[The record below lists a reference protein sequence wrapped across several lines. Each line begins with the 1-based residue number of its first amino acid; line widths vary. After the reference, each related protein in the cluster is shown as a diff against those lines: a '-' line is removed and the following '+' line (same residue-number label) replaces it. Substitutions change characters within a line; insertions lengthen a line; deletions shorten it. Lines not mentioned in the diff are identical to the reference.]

1 MNVNSIFK
9 NNPFTAFFS
18 KSNQKTSNTSNNTN
32 KEEPKELIDKN
43 EIKLNAN
50 SNSNSNNTLPS
61 VQNKKIKLFEDD
73 NLKDNPDMDEQFKP
87 LSSKET
93 EELLK
98 DPKFSKVKALKE
110 QTDKEFLKTVTNK
123 NQAGFM
129 KSLVSQDKT
138 RFCYDGFDL
147 DLTYITPRIIAMG
160 YPSKNIEGIYRNNME
175 DVKNFFITRHPD
187 HYKVYNLCEERKY
200 KDCFY
205 RQESFPF
212 KDHEAPP
219 LNLIKPFCEDA
230 KKFLDEDEKNVVA
243 IHCLAGKGRTG
254 TFICCLLLYLNF
266 FETAEECLLYYGLLR
281 VGTVKGV
288 TVPSQIRY
296 VHYFEYILKN
306 KLPHPITFKKV
317 VLRKLKMYTIPK
329 VGKKFQPNF
338 IVDNLEKSV
347 KYSDIVM
354 RKESYGFDLEF
365 IEFPLGA
372 GGIAVTGDV
381 RIQFFQ
387 MQFLNLKSEKLFKF
401 WFNTNFL
408 PQNGVFEI
416 KKEEIDKAC
425 KDKECKT
432 YKKEFRIELEY
443 IYL

>member
-43 EIKLNAN
+43 EIKLNT
-50 SNSNSNNTLPS
+50 NSNSNNTLPS

-160 YPSKNIEGIYRNNME
+160 YPSKSIEGIYRNNME
-175 DVKNFFITRHPD
+175 DVKIFFQARHPN
-187 HYKVYNLCEERKY
+187 HHKVYNLCEERKY

-205 RQESFPF
+205 KQGYFPF

-219 LNLIKPFCEDA
+219 LKLIYPFCEDV
-230 KKFLDEDEKNVVA
+230 KKF
-243 IHCLAGKGRTG
+243 
-254 TFICCLLLYLNF
+254 
-266 FETAEECLLYYGLLR
+266 
-281 VGTVKGV
+281 
-288 TVPSQIRY
+288 
-296 VHYFEYILKN
+296 
-306 KLPHPITFKKV
+306 
-317 VLRKLKMYTIPK
+317 
-329 VGKKFQPNF
+329 
-338 IVDNLEKSV
+338 
-347 KYSDIVM
+347 
-354 RKESYGFDLEF
+354 
-365 IEFPLGA
+365 
-372 GGIAVTGDV
+372 
-381 RIQFFQ
+381 
-387 MQFLNLKSEKLFKF
+387 
-401 WFNTNFL
+401 
-408 PQNGVFEI
+408 
-416 KKEEIDKAC
+416 
-425 KDKECKT
+425 
-432 YKKEFRIELEY
+432 
-443 IYL
+443 